1 MANHEGPDAAQAQ
14 CPCPLCVGLAALRQA
29 RPEAVEHLLKA
40 GAELL
45 LAARAL
51 LEPAGGRPV
60 RADAGPAADGRPP
73 RAGGMQR
80 IDVG

>member
-1 MANHEGPDAAQAQ
+1 MSDDHGAQPSQVCAA
-14 CPCPLCVGLAALRQA
+14 CPLCTGLSALRHV
-29 RPEAVEHLLKA
+29 RPEAVDHLLKA

-51 LEPAGGRPV
+51 LEAAAPDGAQARPASE
-60 RADAGPAADGRPP
+60 
-73 RAGGMQR
+73 GMQR